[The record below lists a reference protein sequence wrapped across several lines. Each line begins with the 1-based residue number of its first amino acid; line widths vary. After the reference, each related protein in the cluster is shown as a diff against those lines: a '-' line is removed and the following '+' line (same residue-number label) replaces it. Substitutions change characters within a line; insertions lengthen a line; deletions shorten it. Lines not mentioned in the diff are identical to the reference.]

1 MFSEYPYYFQVKT
14 NINKI
19 INVYVKET
27 GFNFITIAFIDKN
40 NVLQKA
46 RYEKNSI
53 DIKIMI
59 SAFLQEYDII
69 VDNVFNATKNHN
81 KND

>member
-1 MFSEYPYYFQVKT
+1 MFSEYPYYFEVKT
-14 NINKI
+14 NLNKT

-27 GFNFITIAFIDKN
+27 GANFITIAFIDKN
-40 NVLQKA
+40 NKIQKA

-59 SAFLQEYDII
+59 SAYLQEFDII
-69 VDNVFNATKNHN
+69 VDSVNNATKNLSRN
-81 KND
+81 E